1 MQRQIWE
8 TSEGKGGGEKRK
20 KRRLSGKVSPS
31 ISVWTQN
38 TQTRERYQIWKGRL
52 TGEQAGREG
61 ASVVVQCVNST
72 SSCPIQSRE
81 RERGAQRVTFPGA
94 DRLVGVSWDGS
105 FFLYYWALIGHEE
118 RHRLPHLRERRE
130 REKTFEGDNKIMFV
144 ISKTKWFIYIIMN
157 RSIKHQNVWVVAAA
171 RVSSCM
177 DLGSIDESPC
187 IEQTE
192 AVLVAVIETGS
203 I

>member
-1 MQRQIWE
+1 MRKKNTHRSHTQTAKHERISEVRSEKGMKATERSCKMQRQIWE
-8 TSEGKGGGEKRK
+8 TNEGKGGGEKRK

-72 SSCPIQSRE
+72 SSCPIKSRE

-94 DRLVGVSWDGS
+94 DRLVGVS
-105 FFLYYWALIGHEE
+105 
-118 RHRLPHLRERRE
+118 
-130 REKTFEGDNKIMFV
+130 
-144 ISKTKWFIYIIMN
+144 
-157 RSIKHQNVWVVAAA
+157 
-171 RVSSCM
+171 
-177 DLGSIDESPC
+177 
-187 IEQTE
+187 
-192 AVLVAVIETGS
+192 
-203 I
+203 